1 MKNIEDK
8 IPDITY
14 FATNAPLNTKINEVE
29 GDPAGNSWSPGRPK
43 EVPLQRPQDIPY
55 RSYLTIE
62 RMFRNDVQATP

>member
-29 GDPAGNSWSPGRPK
+29 GDPAGNLWSPGRPK
-43 EVPLQRPQDIPY
+43 EVPLQRTQDIP
-55 RSYLTIE
+55 
-62 RMFRNDVQATP
+62 